1 MKNDRLGLLMIAASL
16 LAIAIV
22 SFLLQN
28 YQGRLHEEKTRIQGV
43 ALTRAMSGADYSQ
56 LVPARDSPAPDKA
69 GLLRQWIDVQGNSN
83 FAYGLVVNPAG
94 AKLYE
99 TTSPGSI
106 APAAT
111 MPTEPYAWFGEHL
124 LTSPGDGRPIREF
137 FAPVMKDGLLAG
149 FVRIGYYSESAGIS
163 TAELSSFATIALPI
177 FLLTVLSYLLIR
189 REIKPLGQLSQK
201 LEQASMAYG
210 APISGTGQGVDKDDF
225 IQRFDQFMQLVQ
237 SRVNQLDQSAASTQA
252 GTHLIAY
259 RQEKAESALNAIP
272 DAVLVLDE
280 AGVATYVNQKFESL
294 MGTPREQVIG
304 KTAPQWCKQKSVLA
318 FLLRFKTPTAARHS
332 SSMQY
337 APDEQ
342 PERHIAVAAFPL
354 FSPRDRNVV
363 FGTLVAFRDISAEHL
378 ARQAGAEFVSHISH
392 ELKTPLQTLA
402 AYSELLLDR
411 TNLPEADQIDA
422 VNVIHSEVH
431 RMSGLISNLL
441 NISKMESGTLKL
453 NRKRVKLHELMQDAF
468 AALRNSA
475 LGKDIALELS
485 IPPDLGALRL
495 DKDMFRIAVDN
506 LLSNA
511 IKYSNAGGKV
521 TVSATMLDTTQ
532 IQIRVRDQGIGIAKE
547 DADKV
552 FGKYYRVASDE
563 TASRSGHG
571 LGLFLAKQIIEL
583 HQGSITLH
591 SELGQGSEFIITF
604 QAQLMQLDESEAL

>member
-1 MKNDRLGLLMIAASL
+1 MIAASL

-22 SFLLQN
+22 SFLLQS
-28 YQGRLHEEKTRIQGV
+28 YQGRLHAEKTRVQGV
-43 ALTRAMSGADYSQ
+43 ALTRALSGADYSQ
-56 LVPARDSPAPDKA
+56 LVPSPDRPAPDK
-69 GLLRQWIDVQGNSN
+69 GSLLRQWIDVQGTSN

-111 MPTEPYAWFGEHL
+111 MPTEPYAWFGEHT
-124 LTSPGDGRPIREF
+124 LTSPGDNRQIREF
-137 FAPVMKDGLLAG
+137 YAPIMQNGLLAG
-149 FVRIGYYSESAGIS
+149 FVRVGYYSKTAGIS
-163 TAELSSFATIALPI
+163 TDELSSFATIALPI
-177 FLLTVLSYLLIR
+177 FLLTVMSYLLIR

-201 LEQASMAYG
+201 LEQASQAYG
-210 APISGTGQGVDKDDF
+210 APASGIGQGDF

-252 GTHLIAY
+252 GTHLITY

-280 AGVATYVNQKFESL
+280 AGVATYVNQKFENL
-294 MGTPREQVIG
+294 IGTPREQVIG
-304 KTAPQWCKQKSVLA
+304 QTAPQWCKQKSVLA

-332 SSMQY
+332 STMQY
-337 APDEQ
+337 APDDQ
-342 PERHIAVAAFPL
+342 TERHIAVDAFPL

-363 FGTLVAFRDISAEHL
+363 FGTLVVFRDVSAEHL

-422 VNVIHSEVH
+422 INVIQSEVH

-441 NISKMESGTLKL
+441 NISKMDSGTLKL

-475 LGKDIALELS
+475 LGRDIALELS

-521 TVSATMLDTTQ
+521 TVSATMLDTGQ

-552 FGKYYRVASDE
+552 FAKYYRVASDD

-604 QAQLMQLDESEAL
+604 QAQLMQLEESEAV